1 MSASRGRGPLTGV
14 EEAGDAPGGGDRSA
28 ADLRDLS
35 RLLGLTVVAAT
46 TPAHGLSNR
55 TDVVTTAEGRRL
67 VVQRLPGAWTAPRRV
82 ALARA
87 LPGPLAAVGVPVPA
101 VLLADARSRP
111 PFVAYEFAAGRPGIV
126 ALQDPADA
134 VALGTEMGRL
144 SARVR
149 LAPTGGLRLPS
160 TWADPTRLTPVAS
173 RWLSR
178 AARSLDAGAAG
189 ELAASIGR
197 LPRLLGGRPA
207 VLAHGDWAPVNVL
220 VADGGV
226 VAVVDW
232 EAARLADPLFDLAW
246 WGAIVRAF
254 HPNAWVR
261 SWPALLEAAG
271 VEPDRAT
278 TERLRALGTLR
289 MLEVLASARVADD
302 PAAAAAW
309 ARRLTDGLSAND

>member
-1 MSASRGRGPLTGV
+1 
-14 EEAGDAPGGGDRSA
+14 
-28 ADLRDLS
+28 LRDLS
-35 RLLGLTVVAAT
+35 HLLGLTVVAAT
-46 TPAHGLSNR
+46 TPPHGLSNR
-55 TDVVTTAEGRRL
+55 TDVVTTADGRRL
-67 VVQRLPGAWTAPRRV
+67 VVQRLRGAATAQHRV

-87 LPGPLAAVGVPVPA
+87 LPGVLGAVGVPVPA
-101 VLLADARSRP
+101 VLLADAHSRP
-111 PFVAYEFAAGRPGIV
+111 PFVASEFAAGRPGIL
-126 ALQDPADA
+126 ALQDPAEA

-149 LAPTGGLRLPS
+149 LAPTGELRLPS
-160 TWADPTRLTPVAS
+160 TWADPTRLAAVAS

-178 AARSLDAGAAG
+178 AARSLDGGVAA
-189 ELAASIGR
+189 ELAATIGR
-197 LPRLLGGRPA
+197 LPGLFDGRPA

-232 EAARLADPLFDLAW
+232 ETARLADPLFDLAW

-254 HPNAWVR
+254 HPDAWVR

-278 TERLRALGTLR
+278 TERLRTLGTLR
-289 MLEVLASARVADD
+289 MLEALASAGVAGE
-302 PAAAAAW
+302 PTAAAAW
-309 ARRLTDGLSAND
+309 ARRVADRISTDG